1 MMEDNLMIN
10 KQVRVVAAAILSL
23 GIVSQAFA
31 LDTGSY
37 SVELISA
44 RSLGQGNTGVAG
56 VSDDPVVSYRNP
68 AALTALPGTQAMVN
82 LTYANSRPTYTENT
96 DQIPGQTGNVIGARA
111 TSVLVPGIAAS
122 TLLMDGRLGFG
133 VSTVVPYGSETHF
146 NGDSPLRYIA
156 TDTQLKVVIVS
167 PAIAYKINDQ
177 FSFGVGADYA
187 NIVEGALNRKLD
199 TAALNTVLSGGF
211 ITTGSDTNSQL
222 AGNGDGWGYHLGA
235 TYKPNEENSIG
246 LVYHS
251 NIKIWL
257 NGYLQ
262 LTGLNG
268 PAATVFGGQNF
279 TTNVSAPV
287 YLPENIQLGYAFMP
301 NKKWTFEVDAAWY
314 DWYAARQLGVVFKD
328 VSSQSTQGQ
337 VLASGNPEQFNTRNT
352 LNFGAGVNY
361 KYDDKLQLRSGAFYE
376 GASEA
381 ESGFN
386 PGFIDL
392 PRYGLGCGFGYA
404 LTSTVGLDFA
414 YEYVFYHTRYISNNL
429 GLINTG
435 VASNNINGAFDNNS
449 QTVSLSLT
457 VRLPG
462 WSKS

>member
-1 MMEDNLMIN
+1 MMK
-10 KQVRVVAAAILSL
+10 KQIRAAAGAILSL
-23 GIVSQAFA
+23 CVVSQAFA

-44 RSLGQGNTGVAG
+44 RSLGQGSTGVAG
-56 VSDDPVVSYRNP
+56 VSDDPTVSYRNP
-68 AALTALPGTQAMVN
+68 AALTALPGTQAMLN
-82 LTYANSRPTYTENT
+82 LTYANSRPTYT
-96 DQIPGQTGNVIGARA
+96 DQSGSVTGARA
-111 TSVLVPGIAAS
+111 TSILVPGFAAS
-122 TLLMDGRLGFG
+122 TLLMDGRLGVG
-133 VSTVVPYGSETHF
+133 VSAVTPYGSETHF
-146 NGDSPLRYIA
+146 NGDSPLRYVA
-156 TDTQLKVVIVS
+156 TDSRLRVVDVS

-187 NIVEGALNRKLD
+187 NIVEGALDRKLNE
-199 TAALNTVLSGGF
+199 ANLNTVLSGGV
-211 ITTGSDTNSQL
+211 ITTGADANSEL

-251 NIKIWL
+251 NIKIWM
-257 NGYLQ
+257 NGYLH

-268 PAATVFGGQNF
+268 IPSLGVFGNPNF
-279 TTNVSAPV
+279 NVNVSAPV
-287 YLPENIQLGYAFMP
+287 YLPQNVQLGYAFMP

-314 DWYAARQLGVVFKD
+314 NWYAARQLGVVYKD
-328 VSSQSTQGQ
+328 NLTPAQAT
-337 VLASGNPEQFNTRNT
+337 VLGIGNPEQFNPRNT
-352 LNFGAGVNY
+352 LNFALGTNY
-361 KYDDKLQLRSGAFYE
+361 KYNDKLQLRAGSFYE

-392 PRYGLGCGFGYA
+392 PRYQVSCGFGYA
-404 LTSTVGLDFA
+404 LTSTMGLDFA
-414 YEYVFYHTRYISNNL
+414 YTYVFYHTRYISNNL
-429 GLINTG
+429 GQLNSNPYNTPG
-435 VASNNINGAFDNNS
+435 LPSNNINGAFDNHS

-462 WSKS
+462 